1 MEKYNYTV
9 NYRVVFDI
17 GDGLV
22 TEKSGI
28 LKADHEVTEE
38 ELRTWDWGID
48 GDIISLQ
55 FTSVLEGVE

>member
-38 ELRTWDWGID
+38 ELRTWDWGVD

-55 FTSVLEGVE
+55 FTSVFEGVK

>member
-9 NYRVVFDI
+9 NYKVVFDI
-17 GDGLV
+17 GGGLA

-38 ELRTWDWGID
+38 ELRDRDWGID
-48 GDIISLQ
+48 GNIISLQ

>member
-1 MEKYNYTV
+1 MKKYNYTV

-28 LKADHEVTEE
+28 MKADHEVTEE
-38 ELRTWDWGID
+38 ELRIWDWGID
-48 GDIISLQ
+48 GNIISLQ
-55 FTSVLEGVE
+55 FTSVLEEVE

>member
-17 GDGLV
+17 GDGLA

-38 ELRTWDWGID
+38 ELRTWDWGVD

-55 FTSVLEGVE
+55 FTSVFEGVK

>member
-17 GDGLV
+17 GDGLA

-28 LKADHEVTEE
+28 LKADHEVTEG

-55 FTSVLEGVE
+55 FTSVLEGVK

>member
-17 GDGLV
+17 GDGLA

-38 ELRTWDWGID
+38 ELRTWDWGVD

-55 FTSVLEGVE
+55 FTSVLGGVE